1 MRPTDRSPTVWC
13 DTTTESRLLPMDR
26 AHLLAVVLSAGLG
39 QAQYNG
45 TFSNPSSSYGTFPS
59 LGKGSSEPVLA
70 DSRRL
75 QVSQSVTIASSC
87 GRGGS
92 STSSLYENQL
102 AYKLSDPWTLRLGL
116 GILAPLQS
124 SGWQAQ
130 AQGSRGGPYLIPDV
144 GLEYRPTESLFFAM
158 RYCSIPGGLGMSSDG
173 PFGPLSWR

>member
-1 MRPTDRSPTVWC
+1 
-13 DTTTESRLLPMDR
+13 MDR
-26 AHLLAVVLSAGLG
+26 AHLLLAVVLSAGLC

-70 DSRRL
+70 DARRL
-75 QVSQSVTIASSC
+75 QVSQSVTIASSY

-102 AYKLSDPWTLRLGL
+102 AYKLSDPWTLHLGL

-130 AQGSRGGPYLIPDV
+130 GTRNEVYLIPDV
-144 GLEYRPTESLFFAM
+144 GLEYRPTESLLFAM
-158 RYCSIPGGLGMSSDG
+158 RYCSIPGGVGPSSDG
-173 PFGPLSWR
+173 MFGPLSWR